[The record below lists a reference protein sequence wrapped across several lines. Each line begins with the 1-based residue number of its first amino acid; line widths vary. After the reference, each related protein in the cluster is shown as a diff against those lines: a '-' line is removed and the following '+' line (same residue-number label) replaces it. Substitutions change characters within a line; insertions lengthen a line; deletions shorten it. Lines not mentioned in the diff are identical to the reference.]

1 MEENIIDVI
10 WKKNIKIINNGRE
23 VEEYNKN
30 HAILDM
36 VTEIESPCSDMDSFG
51 LDMVKDCLTCSNSD
65 YKIMLDGK
73 VIKDFKKLSSNAEEE
88 NKERYVI
95 EFFDDIP
102 ASDNII
108 SYLEDNNS
116 NYRITRDSDGI
127 ILRPFLEDRKRKEE
141 EQEKMR
147 AEFEKMERR
156 FYAPYRQQ
164 PSKEPTPVVKKKSIF
179 NRIFGTRKTQRK
191 YNKIIKDR
199 FKNKMN
205 LSFFCF
211 QKTRF

>member
-1 MEENIIDVI
+1 MKETIVDVSK
-10 WKKNIKIINNGRE
+10 KKNIKIINNGRE

-30 HAILDM
+30 HAILDI
-36 VTEIESPCSDMDSFG
+36 VSNVESPCSDMDSFG

-102 ASDNII
+102 ASDNIV

-127 ILRPFLEDRKRKEE
+127 ILRPFLEDRKK
-141 EQEKMR
+141 
-147 AEFEKMERR
+147 
-156 FYAPYRQQ
+156 
-164 PSKEPTPVVKKKSIF
+164 KKKS
-179 NRIFGTRKTQRK
+179 KK
-191 YNKIIKDR
+191 K
-199 FKNKMN
+199 
-205 LSFFCF
+205 
-211 QKTRF
+211 